1 MKVAEYAGWLLELSR
16 KQMRDE
22 GLFYCWLSTPSRVV
36 VGFGKGVT
44 EEAAIDAALVE
55 AKDELPAGMGETF
68 ARMAKN
74 YLKVRP
80 YCGGEYL

>member
-16 KQMRDE
+16 KQEHDE
-22 GLFYCWLSTPSRVV
+22 GFFYCWLSMPTRCVI
-36 VGFGKGVT
+36 GCAKAAT
-44 EEAAIDAALVE
+44 EEEAIDAALAE
-55 AKDELPAGMGETF
+55 SKDDIPSGMAEVL

-80 YCGGEYL
+80 YCGGTR